1 MKRWIG
7 MGALACLLAVSVQAQ
22 PLTIYTE
29 INSPVQFLG
38 TDGKLTGLA
47 VEVVQEIQKRV
58 GTKDPIQVVPWAR
71 GYQELLAKPS
81 VVLFSTARTAERN
94 SQFQWVGPLVEVSFC
109 FYVKA
114 DSKVTL
120 KTLEDAKQLGAIGVY
135 RDDARD
141 IFLTKAGFPNL
152 ERTIDN
158 VANAKKLMAGRIDA
172 FAAASLSVED
182 LMESAGY
189 PFQDVRPALSFLK
202 SQYFIAFSRE
212 TSEATVHAWGDAL
225 DAMKK
230 DRTFERIYRKYY
242 PRQPLPGPAITS
254 F

>member
-1 MKRWIG
+1 MKCWMG
-7 MGALACLLAVSVQAQ
+7 MGALAGLLAVPLQAQ

-38 TDGKLTGLA
+38 ADGKLTGLA

-58 GTKDPIQVVPWAR
+58 GSKDPIKVVPWAR
-71 GYQELLAKPS
+71 GYQELLAKPG
-81 VVLFSTARTAERN
+81 VALFSTARTAERN
-94 SQFQWVGPLVEVSFC
+94 SLFQWVGPLVEVSFC

-120 KTLEDAKQLGAIGVY
+120 KSLEEAKMLGAIGVY

-141 IFLTKAGFPNL
+141 LFLTKAGFANL

-182 LMESAGY
+182 VMEAAGY
-189 PFQDVRPALSFLK
+189 KGADVREAMPFLK
-202 SQYFIAFSRE
+202 SQYFIAFSKE
-212 TSEATVHAWGDAL
+212 TNPETVHAWNDAL
-225 DAMKK
+225 EAMKK
-230 DRTFERIYRKYY
+230 DRTFERIYRTYY
-242 PRQPLPGPAITS
+242 PRQPLPGPAITK